1 MDERT
6 LRFMELK
13 HKSIAKVLQEVELFP
28 EAGII
33 GTHEETFCRN
43 DGDDH

>member
-6 LRFMELK
+6 LRLEELK
-13 HKSIAKVLQEVELFP
+13 REPIEKVLEEVELFP

-33 GTHEETFCRN
+33 GAHEEPLCRN